1 MLFSAL
7 KTALGAGT
15 GREKLRPPASAMAN
29 FGCGTT
35 FHAAWDNFD
44 FVPSGADV
52 RSVDLRRPLPFDD
65 CVYDAIYSAHT
76 LEHLPRNEAPAV
88 LAEFRRILK
97 PGGILRIVV
106 PDLELMA
113 RTYLEQLE
121 QASGGDEQAQAN
133 HAWMSVEMIDQMT
146 RTFRGGFMGR
156 MWRSRPLP
164 SRRFI
169 EERLGAEASAFL
181 AIVDAGDSKFGGTIA
196 PEDVFRVSSPS
207 AAEEIAFRAKGE
219 IHRWM
224 YDRVSLR
231 ELLASAGFAEVRQ
244 CRADESAI
252 EGFSGYGLDA
262 DDKGRAR
269 KPESLYM
276 EGAKPF

>member
-1 MLFSAL
+1 MYSAI
-7 KTALGAGT
+7 KTILRAGAGRDQPLQA
-15 GREKLRPPASAMAN
+15 GSSLAN

-35 FHAAWDNFD
+35 FHPAWDNYD
-44 FVPSGADV
+44 FVPCGAEV

-65 CVYDAIYSAHT
+65 NVYDAVYSAHT
-76 LEHLPRNEAPAV
+76 LEHLPRNEAPRV

-121 QASGGDEQAQAN
+121 RAVAGDGEGQAN

-156 MWRSRPLP
+156 MWRSRPLR

-169 EERLGAEASAFL
+169 EDRLGTEAAAFL
-181 AIVDAGDSKFGGTIA
+181 AAVDSGDSKFGGTIA
-196 PEDVFRVSSPS
+196 PQDVFQISSPP
-207 AAEEIAFRAKGE
+207 AADELAFRAKGE

-224 YDRVSLR
+224 YDRISLR

-244 CRADESAI
+244 CCAAESAI
-252 EGFSGYGLDA
+252 AGFSCYGLDT
-262 DDKGRAR
+262 DENGQVR
-269 KPESLYM
+269 KPESLFM
-276 EGAKPF
+276 EAVKPA

>member
-1 MLFSAL
+1 MYSAIKTILRAGAGRDQPLQPGSAL
-7 KTALGAGT
+7 
-15 GREKLRPPASAMAN
+15 AN

-35 FHAAWDNFD
+35 FHPAWDNYD
-44 FVPSGADV
+44 FVPCGAEV

-65 CVYDAIYSAHT
+65 NVYDAVYSAHT
-76 LEHLPRNEAPAV
+76 LEHLPRNEVPGV

-121 QASGGDEQAQAN
+121 RAVEGDGEGQAN

-169 EERLGAEASAFL
+169 EERLGTEAAAFL
-181 AIVDAGDSKFGGTIA
+181 ASVDAGDSKFGGTIA
-196 PEDVFRVSSPS
+196 PEEVFRVSSPS
-207 AAEEIAFRAKGE
+207 AADELAFRAKGE

-231 ELLASAGFAEVRQ
+231 WLLAAAGFAEVRQ
-244 CRADESAI
+244 CCAAESAI
-252 EGFSGYGLDA
+252 AGFSGYGLDT
-262 DDKGRAR
+262 DENGRVR
-269 KPESLYM
+269 KPESLFM
-276 EGAKPF
+276 EGTRPS

>member
-1 MLFSAL
+1 MLPWAL
-7 KTALGAGT
+7 RNVFRDQT
-15 GREKLRPPASAMAN
+15 GRGKPPKPESPLAN

-35 FHAAWDNFD
+35 FHRAWDNFD
-44 FVPSGADV
+44 FVPCGAEV
-52 RSVDLRRPLPFDD
+52 RSVDLRQSLPFEDN
-65 CVYDAIYSAHT
+65 VYDAVYSSHT

-97 PGGILRIVV
+97 PAGIIRIVV

-121 QASGGDEQAQAN
+121 RASAGDEESQAN

-169 EERLGAEASAFL
+169 EDRLGAEAAAFL
-181 AIVDAGDSKFGGTIA
+181 AAVDAGDSKFGGTIA
-196 PEDVFRVSSPS
+196 PEDVFQMSSPS
-207 AAEEIAFRAKGE
+207 AAEELAFRAKGE

-244 CRADESAI
+244 CRAGESAI
-252 EGFSGYGLDA
+252 AGFSGYGLDT
-262 DDKGRAR
+262 DENGRVR
-269 KPESLYM
+269 KPESLFM
-276 EGAKPF
+276 EGSRSS